1 MPGEAGPGPTDLP
14 GRPAAPSLRS
24 PGRRSAHGADRRDP
38 GPDRHAANRA
48 DIRDFLTSRRAR
60 ITPEEV
66 GLPTI
71 GPRRVPGLRRE
82 EVAQLASISTDYY
95 TRVEQ
100 GRMQASLPVL
110 EAIARALQLDEDE
123 RRYLFDLARAAGTT
137 RRAPH
142 CRRDVEVPPSVQW
155 MLDSM
160 TKSSAFVRNGRM
172 EVIAHNALFRALHAP
187 MFDSD
192 TIDRRGRPNI
202 ARYLFL
208 DPGSADLFV
217 DWQAAAVTTVALM
230 RAEAGREPRDWALRE
245 LIGELSTL
253 STQFRSQWAAHHVR
267 IRHYGIKRLQHP
279 DVGRLE
285 LAYRSMDLPL
295 SDRAV
300 YDLTVYTAE
309 PGTRSEDRL
318 KLLASWAATRPSAT
332 EPPDPTSSSTASL
345 LEPDRHFRGT
355 APT

>member
-1 MPGEAGPGPTDLP
+1 MPGEAGPGPTDIP
-14 GRPAAPSLRS
+14 GGTAAASPSS
-24 PGRRSAHGADRRDP
+24 SGRRAANGAHRPDPGADH
-38 GPDRHAANRA
+38 HAANRA
-48 DIRDFLTSRRAR
+48 DIRGFLTSRRAR
-60 ITPEEV
+60 ITPEQV
-66 GLPTI
+66 GLPAS

-100 GRMQASLPVL
+100 GRMQASVPVL
-110 EAIARALQLDEDE
+110 EAIARALRLDEDE
-123 RRYLFDLARAAGTT
+123 RRYLFGLARAAGTT
-137 RRAPH
+137 RPARRCP
-142 CRRDVEVPPSVQW
+142 RDVEVPPSVQW

-172 EVIAHNALFRALHAP
+172 EVVAHNALFRALHAP

-192 TIDRRGRPNI
+192 TTDRRGRPNI

-208 DPGSADLFV
+208 DPGSAGLFV

-230 RAEAGREPRDWALRE
+230 RAEAGREPRDRALRD

-253 STQFRSQWAAHHVR
+253 SAQFRTQWAAHHVR
-267 IRHYGIKRLQHP
+267 IHHHGSKRLQHP

-285 LAYRSMDLPL
+285 LVYRSMDLPV

-309 PGTRSEDRL
+309 PGTSSEDRL
-318 KLLASWAATRPSAT
+318 RLLASWAATQPSAA
-332 EPPDPTSSSTASL
+332 EPT
-345 LEPDRHFRGT
+345 
-355 APT
+355 

>member
-1 MPGEAGPGPTDLP
+1 MPGEAGPGPIGT
-14 GRPAAPSLRS
+14 
-24 PGRRSAHGADRRDP
+24 PGRRAGASPSSAGRRSTNGADRGDP
-38 GPDRHAANRA
+38 SPDHLAANRA
-48 DIRDFLTSRRAR
+48 DIRDFLAGRRAR
-60 ITPEEV
+60 ITPEQV
-66 GLPTI
+66 GLPTS

-100 GRMQASLPVL
+100 GRMRASVSVL
-110 EAIARALQLDEDE
+110 EAVARALHLDEDE
-123 RRYLFDLARAAGTT
+123 RRYLFDLVRAAGPARSAP
-137 RRAPH
+137 RRH
-142 CRRDVEVPPSVQW
+142 RDVEVPPSVQW

-172 EVIAHNALFRALHAP
+172 DVIAHNALFRALNAP

-192 TIDRRGRPNI
+192 TTDRRGRPNI
-202 ARYLFL
+202 ARYIFL

-217 DWQAAAVTTVALM
+217 DWEAAAVTTVALI
-230 RAEAGREPRDWALRE
+230 RAEAAREPRDRALRE

-253 STQFRSQWAAHHVR
+253 STRFCTQWAAHPVR
-267 IRHYGIKRLQHP
+267 IRHYGIKRLRHP
-279 DVGRLE
+279 DVGRVE

-309 PGTRSEDRL
+309 PGTSSEDRL
-318 KLLASWAATRPSAT
+318 KLLASW
-332 EPPDPTSSSTASL
+332 
-345 LEPDRHFRGT
+345 
-355 APT
+355 